1 MCNINHPTLFCTGA
15 DQQSGKSSVWQSI
28 GEGGSEAESRRSQQD
43 TSKTKPQ
50 EQELSAGPPLQL
62 RLKEQRPFLTR
73 PDQTIRD
80 IPAGLLLYQVFL
92 ILVYKLSS
100 ILFVP
105 SV

>member
-1 MCNINHPTLFCTGA
+1 MYNINHPTLFCTGA
-15 DQQSGKSSVWQSI
+15 DQQSGKSSVWESI
-28 GEGGSEAESRRSQQD
+28 GEGWSEAESRRSQQD

-62 RLKEQRPFLTR
+62 RPLLTR
-73 PDQTIRD
+73 PDQTVSD